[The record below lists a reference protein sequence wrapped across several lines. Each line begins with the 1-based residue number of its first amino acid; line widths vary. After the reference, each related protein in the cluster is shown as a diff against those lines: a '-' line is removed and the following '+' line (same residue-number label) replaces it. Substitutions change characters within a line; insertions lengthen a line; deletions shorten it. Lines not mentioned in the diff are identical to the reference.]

1 MQGTYD
7 KLFESKVVIIMK
19 AETGVVKKQKKRKKG
34 NSLKSF
40 LVYFLIYTLIF
51 TITCAVSY
59 GLVIRAESMADEDA
73 EIVVD
78 EANGIEIT
86 IPRGSSTSD
95 IANILKEN
103 GIISWPSLFKLIS
116 KVNGY
121 DNTYMS
127 GKHVVSKDLNYDQLM
142 RVLSSNPVSVNV
154 TIREDF
160 YLDQVLDTLSSKKLI
175 DKDSFIKSMNTEIFD
190 YDFIKQIPE
199 RENKLEGYLFPD
211 TYFFDPNSTDR
222 EIIIKFLDNFDTKF
236 KLDYYARAQ
245 ELNMTVDQI
254 ITLAS
259 IIEKEATLPEE
270 KSIIS
275 SVFHNRLK
283 SDDPSLRR
291 LQTDATLQY
300 IIYKR
305 EGKIKEKLTT
315 KDTQIDDPYNTYIH
329 EGLPPGPICNPGL
342 ESIEAALYPDEESTY
357 YYFVA
362 RGDGSHEFSKTLS
375 EHEAAVKK
383 YSEPIEDTEVI
394 LEE

>member
-1 MQGTYD
+1 
-7 KLFESKVVIIMK
+7 MK
-19 AETGVVKKQKKRKKG
+19 SETGVIKKQKKRKKG
-34 NSLKSF
+34 SGLKSF
-40 LVYFLIYTLIF
+40 LVYFLIFTLLF

-59 GLVIRAESMADEDA
+59 SLILKAENVADEDT
-73 EIVVD
+73 EVIVDAV
-78 EANGIEIT
+78 NGIEIT

-103 GIISWPSLFKLIS
+103 EIISWPSIFKLQS
-116 KVNGY
+116 KINGY
-121 DNTYMS
+121 DDTYMS
-127 GKHVVSKDLNYDQLM
+127 GKHIVSKDLNYDQLM
-142 RVLSSNPVSVNV
+142 RVLSSNPVSINV
-154 TIREDF
+154 TIREDY
-160 YLDQVLDTLSSKKLI
+160 YLDQVLDTLSNKKLI
-175 DKDSFIKSMNTEIFD
+175 DKNNFIKSMKNEKFD
-190 YDFIKQIPE
+190 YDFIEQIPE
-199 RENKLEGYLFPD
+199 REDKLEGYLFPD

-222 EIIIKFLDNFDTKF
+222 EIITKFLDNFDTKF

-283 SDDPSLRR
+283 SKDPSLKK

-300 IIYKR
+300 ILYKK
-305 EGKIKEKLTT
+305 EGKIKEKLST
-315 KDTQIDDPYNTYIH
+315 KDTQIDHPYNTYIY

-342 ESIEAALYPDEESTY
+342 ESIEAALYPDEESLY

-383 YSEPIEDTEVI
+383 YSETIEEPEITE
-394 LEE
+394 EE